1 MFPHREQT
9 RCTLVST
16 FFSSYLKRNMEKTS
30 EKATKDSKGVEV
42 ARKGKEKYINN
53 LKESTL
59 NDAKNV
65 TEILQYKR

>member
-1 MFPHREQT
+1 
-9 RCTLVST
+9 
-16 FFSSYLKRNMEKTS
+16 MEKTS

-42 ARKGKEKYINN
+42 ARKGKEKYMNN
-53 LKESTL
+53 LKESIL